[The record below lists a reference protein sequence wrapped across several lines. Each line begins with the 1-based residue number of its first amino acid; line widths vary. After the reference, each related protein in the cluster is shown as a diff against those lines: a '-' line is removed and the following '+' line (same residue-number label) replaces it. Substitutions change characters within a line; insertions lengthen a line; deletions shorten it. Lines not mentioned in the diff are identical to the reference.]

1 MRFKWVRFVLI
12 AGALTSLLPAGFGQ
26 QARADPPGAAPTH
39 SPFANEALDASAS
52 QEIASEGFAVHGQA
66 TFVEQV
72 TAPFHAPYRGP
83 NSLSSGQGA
92 ETFDMTLFGG
102 ARLWSGAEA
111 WINPEIDQGF
121 GLDGTLGL
129 AGFPSG
135 EAYKVGKNEPY
146 LRLQRLFVRESLDL
160 DGDREAI
167 EAGANQ
173 LAGS

>member
-1 MRFKWVRFVLI
+1 MRFKLVRLVLI
-12 AGALTSLLPAGFGQ
+12 TGALTSLLPAGFGQ
-26 QARADPPGAAPTH
+26 QARADPSGAAPTH

-52 QEIASEGFAVHGQA
+52 QEIASERFAVHGQA

-121 GLDGTLGL
+121 GLSASVGA

-135 EAYKVGKNEPY
+135 EAYKVGAAYPY
-146 LRLQRLFVRESLDL
+146 TRLHRAFVRQTINLG
-160 DGDREAI
+160 GDT
-167 EAGANQ
+167 Q
-173 LAGS
+173 KV